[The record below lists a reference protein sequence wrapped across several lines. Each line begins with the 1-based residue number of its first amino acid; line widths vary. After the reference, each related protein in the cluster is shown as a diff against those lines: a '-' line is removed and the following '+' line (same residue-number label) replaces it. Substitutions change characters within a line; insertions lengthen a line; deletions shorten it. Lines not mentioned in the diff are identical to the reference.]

1 MFTLRGG
8 AEHGNVGH
16 NDDIIFWSRRQ
27 IFTELVNLAQVV
39 AESSIVVLH
48 NVYLF
53 PRLTEM
59 GERVNGLHKRT
70 AGEEGGEGG
79 GGEAGMYLYT

>member
-8 AEHGNVGH
+8 AQHGNVGH
-16 NDDIIFWSRRQ
+16 NDDIIFGSRRQ

-53 PRLTEM
+53 PRLTKM
-59 GERVNGLHKRT
+59 GERVNSLPKRT
-70 AGEEGGEGG
+70 ARGVGG
-79 GGEAGMYLYT
+79 GGGTYLYT